1 MTNTSKTTKT
11 SGTNKRLVFFGN
23 ERLVSGLKHTDAPIL
38 RGLIKAGYDIAAVV
52 SHHSDGASRNNRELE
67 VAEIAKAHD
76 IPLLLPNKPSEI
88 INELRA
94 LNADAA
100 ILVAYGR
107 IIGQSVIDLFPH
119 GIINI
124 HPSLLPKYRGPT
136 PIESAIIN
144 GDTQTGVSIMQLTAG
159 MDEGPVF
166 AQATVDLKGFETKF
180 DLYDVLAKQSATLL
194 FDTLPQI
201 LSGELAPQEQQGEP
215 TYSHLLD
222 KNDGRLDPSSITATQ
237 AERSVR
243 AYLGY
248 PKTKLTVLGQP
259 VIVTKAHISSEQK
272 TPLDLMCQDGE
283 FLSIDELIGPSGRS
297 MSGTAFLNGYAA

>member
-11 SGTNKRLVFFGN
+11 SGLNKRLVFFGN

-38 RGLIKAGYDIAAVV
+38 RGLIENGYNVVAVV

-67 VAEIAKAHD
+67 VAEIAEAHG

-88 INELRA
+88 IDDLRA

-107 IIGQSVIDLFPH
+107 IIGQSVIDIFPQ

-136 PIESAIIN
+136 PIEAAIIN
-144 GDTQTGVSIMQLTAG
+144 GDAQTGVSIMQLTAS

-166 AQATVDLKGFETKF
+166 AQITVDLKGSETKF
-180 DLYDVLAKQSATLL
+180 ELYDVLAKKSADLL
-194 FDTLPQI
+194 FDVLPQI
-201 LSGELAPQEQQGEP
+201 LSGELAPNAQQGEP
-215 TYSHLLD
+215 TYSRLLD
-222 KNDGRLDPSSITATQ
+222 KNDGRLDLMALTAHQ
-237 AERSVR
+237 AERRVR

-248 PKTKLTVLGQP
+248 PKTTRTILDQP
-259 VIVTKAHISSEQK
+259 VIITKAHVSTEQK
-272 TPLDLMCQDGE
+272 TPLDLVCQDGE

-297 MSGTAFLNGYAA
+297 MSGAAFLNGYAA